1 LTKETGVGEVG
12 RRQTD
17 EGFDAFFNAVWP
29 RATGTAT
36 RMGLSREEAE
46 DVALD
51 ALAITCDRWDRVR
64 RMEYGQAW
72 TLKVTTNLALRR
84 LKKRPDPVPADSAE
98 SSLEDGVTNRLA
110 LGDEIR
116 RLPRRQRE
124 VVALRYLADL
134 PEVDVAR
141 ALGLDVG
148 TVKQHASRGRHAL
161 KQALGRSGQ
170 EVGDGV

>member
-1 LTKETGVGEVG
+1 MGEVG

-17 EGFDAFFNAVWP
+17 GEFDAFFNAVWP
-29 RATGTAT
+29 RSTGTAV
-36 RMGLSREEAE
+36 RLGLSREEAE

-51 ALAITCDRWDRVR
+51 ALAITYDRWDRVR
-64 RMEYGQAW
+64 RMEYAQAW

-84 LKKRPDPVPADSAE
+84 LKKRPPSVPADSAE
-98 SSLEDGVTNRLA
+98 SSLEDRVTTRLTLGVEMA
-110 LGDEIR
+110 

-134 PEVDVAR
+134 PEADVAR

-148 TVKQHASRGRHAL
+148 TVNQHASRARHAL
-161 KQALGRSGQ
+161 KLALDEPKA
-170 EVGDGV
+170 EVGDAS